1 MHPSETLVFPA
12 QGFWAQTQSHLIHRI
27 KKNAVKLLHKSLTGE
42 VFLLHLYDWGETATE
57 LSLPDSPEVVCANS
71 PAWLLPQLKR
81 HLADEQRHSQMLQ
94 DRIALLTA
102 NQSVLKLPDIDKLS
116 RKKLQTIEALEPKW
130 APRFKEGTMVV
141 VYAVAWCGEQMATR
155 ILARHLEQLPSEHA
169 LVPLL
174 SQILFD
180 EAHHVHL
187 CEQTLA
193 RLVNQDEQPA
203 LNDLL
208 NEILRI
214 ERHLGIT
221 STIGLWFLGGY
232 YWLKTKL
239 KLA

>member
-1 MHPSETLVFPA
+1 MESVTLEFPSQSL
-12 QGFWAQTQSHLIHRI
+12 WAKTQSWLIHRI
-27 KKNAVKLLHKSLTGE
+27 KKSAVKLLHKSLTGE

-71 PAWLLPQLKR
+71 PMWLLPQLKR

-102 NQSVLKLPDIDKLS
+102 DQSLLQLPDIDKLS

-130 APRFKEGTMVV
+130 APHFKEGTMVV

-155 ILARHLEQLPSEHA
+155 ILARHIEQLPINHE

-174 SQILFD
+174 SQILSD
-180 EAHHVHL
+180 EAHHVRL

-193 RLVNQDEQPA
+193 KLVQGDEQA
-203 LNDLL
+203 TLDDLL
-208 NEILRI
+208 NEILKI

-221 STIGLWFLGGY
+221 STIGLWFLGCY

-239 KLA
+239 RPV